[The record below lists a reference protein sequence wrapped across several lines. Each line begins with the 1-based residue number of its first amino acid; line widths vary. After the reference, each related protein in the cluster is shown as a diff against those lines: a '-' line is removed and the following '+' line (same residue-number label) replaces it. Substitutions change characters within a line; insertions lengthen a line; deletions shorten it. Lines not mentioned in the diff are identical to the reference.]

1 VSVLWVR
8 HFAVLRERRG
18 CDEEQVEVQ
27 AGETVA
33 ALYARL
39 FPPGPDGALPVAFA
53 VDHAYVAGD
62 TPLHDGAEVAFIP
75 PLGGG

>member
-1 VSVLWVR
+1 MLVRVR

-18 CDEEQVEVQ
+18 CEEESVDVP

-53 VDHAYVAGD
+53 VDHAYAPGTTV
-62 TPLHDGAEVAFIP
+62 LHDGAEVAFIP

>member
-1 VSVLWVR
+1 MQVRVR

-18 CDEEQVEVQ
+18 CDEEMVEVTQ
-27 AGETVA
+27 GETVA
-33 ALYARL
+33 GLYRRL
-39 FPPGPDGALPVAFA
+39 FPAGPGGALPVAFA
-53 VDHAYVAGD
+53 VDHAYAPGS

>member
-1 VSVLWVR
+1 MHVHVR

-18 CDEEQVEVQ
+18 RDEESVEVP
-27 AGETVA
+27 AGETVS

-39 FPPGPDGALPVAFA
+39 FPPGPRGALPVAFA
-53 VDHAYVAGD
+53 IDHAYVPGD
-62 TPLHDGAEVAFIP
+62 TVLHDGAQVAFIP

>member
-1 VSVLWVR
+1 MQVRVR

-18 CDEEQVEVQ
+18 CDEETVSV
-27 AGETVA
+27 APGETA
-33 ALYARL
+33 AQLYARL
-39 FPPGPDGALPVAFA
+39 FPPGPAGAMPVAFA
-53 VDHAYVAGD
+53 VDHAYVKGD

>member
-1 VSVLWVR
+1 MQVCVR

-18 CDEEQVEVQ
+18 CDEERVEVQ
-27 AGETVA
+27 PGETVE

-39 FPPGPDGALPVAFA
+39 FPGGAGGRLPVAFA
-53 VDHAYVAGD
+53 VDHAYVRGD